1 MNFII
6 FVIDGPGNLAK
17 PDEMQEID
25 RFNEYLQKNGNW
37 VMAAGIAGPDSATV
51 FDNREKRGIR
61 NPGSRFKEIESYS
74 GFWIVEA
81 DSRTQAEELAA
92 EGSFACNRK
101 VELRP
106 FL

>member
-1 MNFII
+1 VKFII

-37 VMAAGIAGPDSATV
+37 VMAAGIAGTDSATV

-61 NPGSRFKEIESYS
+61 NPGSHFNEVESYS
-74 GFWIVEA
+74 GFWIIEA
-81 DSRTQAEELAA
+81 HSRSQAEDLAA
-92 EGSFACNRK
+92 EGSLACNRK